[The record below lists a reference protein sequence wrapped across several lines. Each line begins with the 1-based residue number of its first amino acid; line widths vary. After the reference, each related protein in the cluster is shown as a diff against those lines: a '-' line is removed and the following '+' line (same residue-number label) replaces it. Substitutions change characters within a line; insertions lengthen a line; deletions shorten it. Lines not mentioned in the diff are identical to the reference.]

1 MSAVVIPP
9 HPQQQLHTT
18 NRPQVL
24 ADLGKTSS
32 DFRQLTTKALDQLCG
47 GLMPRLRP
55 VLDDAAAAPYEL
67 GESDL
72 GAPSPWPQALL
83 LAFQA
88 HLGWLQPLL
97 TPSGHDALVHLVL
110 DKVRALGAGRVS
122 GRAVGSGG
130 VHVGSWGGL
139 RHSRQLCCKHAFPV
153 QLPHMPCLN
162 SPRLPCL
169 RWWRDWRRC

>member
-1 MSAVVIPP
+1 M
-9 HPQQQLHTT
+9 
-18 NRPQVL
+18 L

-55 VLDDAAAAPYEL
+55 VLDEAAAASYEL
-67 GESDL
+67 GEADL

-110 DKVRALGAGRVS
+110 DKVWRAGGGGPGSLLHLRAGVFMTAEPS
-122 GRAVGSGG
+122 G
-130 VHVGSWGGL
+130 
-139 RHSRQLCCKHAFPV
+139 
-153 QLPHMPCLN
+153 
-162 SPRLPCL
+162 PRRFLQS
-169 RWWRDWRRC
+169 